1 MTTTRW
7 TFIRHGQS
15 TANAEGWYAGHT
27 DAPLSALG
35 REQAKAARPAIDALG
50 LDRALCS
57 DLVRATD
64 TASILLSGRDL
75 PLVIDPALRERSCG
89 AWERRTIAHLTATGD
104 VAIFH
109 TFDGC
114 PPEGESL
121 RAVAIRALRRLADDA
136 TGGHVLVVCHG
147 ALMRAVIGVLD
158 DIDRTKLGLWKPD
171 NCEIVTRD
179 ADADRLRALATA
191 LVLSPP

>member
-1 MTTTRW
+1 MTLTRW

-27 DAPLSALG
+27 DAPLSDRG
-35 REQAKAARPAIDALG
+35 RSQAAAARAAVDALD

-57 DLVRATD
+57 DLVRATE
-64 TASILLSGRDL
+64 TASILLTGRDL

-89 AWERRTIAHLTATGD
+89 AWERRTIAHLTETGD
-104 VAIFH
+104 LELFH

-121 RAVAIRALRRLADDA
+121 RTVAIRALRRLADDA

-147 ALMRAVIGVLD
+147 ALMRTVIGVLD

-171 NCEIVTRD
+171 NCETVTRD
-179 ADADRLRALATA
+179 VDAVRLRAIAAALA
-191 LVLSPP
+191 VGR